1 MPSETF
7 PFQTAWFYSNL
18 NRADR
23 SQKHTFAIPA
33 QALPLYAPN
42 PNPPHSRRHYSGLN
56 FRGCTRLADMLPRTK
71 PRIRLHGSGYISN
84 TGIVFRKTVKSASAS
99 QYI

>member
-7 PFQTAWFYSNL
+7 PFQTAWFCSNL
-18 NRADR
+18 NRADWN
-23 SQKHTFAIPA
+23 QKHTFAISA

-42 PNPPHSRRHYSGLN
+42 PNPPHSRRHCLS
-56 FRGCTRLADMLPRTK
+56 DSRTK
-71 PRIRLHGSGYISN
+71 PRIRLHGSGHISN
-84 TGIVFRKTVKSASAS
+84 TGIVLRKTVKSASAS